1 MSKKQQQTN
10 FYFKRTPGISKVLSH
25 LRAHRAGITP
35 LEALG
40 VYGIYRL
47 GSAIHI
53 LRKRGHLI
61 ETHLMRDD
69 NGRSYARYKLMR
81 KPAV

>member
-1 MSKKQQQTN
+1 MSKKQQTN
-10 FYFKRTPGISKVLSH
+10 FVFKRTPGITKVLSH
-25 LRAHRAGITP
+25 LRAHKDGITP

-53 LRKRGHLI
+53 LRQRGHLI
-61 ETHLMRDD
+61 ETRLMRDD
-69 NGRSYARYKLMR
+69 NGRSYARYKMLR
-81 KPAV
+81 KAAA

>member
-1 MSKKQQQTN
+1 MSKKQSN
-10 FYFKRTPGISKVLSH
+10 FVFTRRTPGISKVLSH
-25 LRAHRAGITP
+25 LRAHKDGITP

-61 ETHLMRDD
+61 ETKLMRDD

-81 KPAV
+81 KAVA

>member
-1 MSKKQQQTN
+1 MSKKQSN
-10 FYFKRTPGISKVLSH
+10 FVFTRRTPGISKVLSH
-25 LRAHRAGITP
+25 LRAHKDGITP

-53 LRKRGHLI
+53 LRKISSFFTPIFSNPNLI
-61 ETHLMRDD
+61 
-69 NGRSYARYKLMR
+69 
-81 KPAV
+81 

>member
-1 MSKKQQQTN
+1 MSTKQSN

-25 LRAHRAGITP
+25 LRAHKDGITP

-61 ETHLMRDD
+61 ETKLMRDD
-69 NGRSYARYKLMR
+69 NGRSYARYKMLR
-81 KPAV
+81 KAAA